1 MKFLAIGG
9 VGKIL
14 YIRGI
19 ASLIEIK

>member
-14 YIRGI
+14 YIGGI